1 MNLTTLVDIIA
12 SVSGIEKKN
21 ICGKER
27 YRKYVMPRYIFA
39 FIAKRRYGH
48 TFMDIGKFLNTHH
61 STCIY
66 SVGKVADLIEINDE
80 YLMPIYLAVLEAIE
94 KVSTEPVKVIVE
106 FDNTQDVNDAII
118 DIVHRYGCK
127 AYKMHTHCL

>member
-1 MNLTTLVDIIA
+1 MNLTTLINIVSA
-12 SVSGIEKKN
+12 VSGVETKD

-27 YRKYVMPRYIFA
+27 YRKYVIPRYIFTYV
-39 FIAKRRYGH
+39 AKKRYGH
-48 TFMDIGKFLNTHH
+48 TFMDIAKVLNSHH

-66 SVGKVADLIEINDE
+66 SVNKVSDLIHINDE
-80 YLMPIYLAVLEAIE
+80 YIMPIYLAVIDAIE

-106 FDNTQDVNDAII
+106 FDNTEDVNLAII